1 MGETTHTCSSAAK
14 IDILERELERVRNTT
29 AEDHDLLMTI
39 KVQVGMIL
47 VAVSELTNKVGE
59 LTTQPSARYE
69 RLKLAGGVAIVTA
82 LATYIANLVIERL

>member
-1 MGETTHTCSSAAK
+1 MADTTHICSSAAK

-39 KVQVGMIL
+39 KVQVGMVL

-69 RLKLAGGVAIVTA
+69 RLKLTAAVAFVTA
-82 LATYIANLVIERL
+82 IATYFANLVISNM